1 MAVQAFCPD
10 RRFGE
15 LVHFSP
21 FCYHEKV
28 SIYTLLYKDLRPG
41 NSEVSGIGNFRPAT
55 NRVLEPAR
63 CFPENVNILSG
74 YYFDRQQEAL
84 SMIVVLS
91 KNISAH
97 DKELVR
103 IYLRDRGFAVR
114 DQQFDG
120 DEIIGAAGKGVADLR
135 ELGLLPGVERVAATN
150 KPYELVSRE
159 TRAEDTIVTIGGQ
172 AGNVKIGG
180 SRITVIAG
188 PCAVESREQ
197 IRETAERVRESGAV
211 LLRGGAYKP
220 RTSPYAFQGL
230 GMKGLEYMKEAGE
243 ACGMPI
249 VTEVVS
255 PELAVDMKDLT
266 DMFQIGARNMQNFE
280 LLKKVGSLGK
290 PVLLKRGPSATVEEW
305 LLSAE
310 YLLAAGTKDVVLC
323 ERGIRTFETYTR
335 NTLDI
340 SAIPVVKGLS
350 HLPVI
355 VDPSHA
361 VGIRAKV
368 SSAALAAIAAGA
380 DGLTVEVHPRPDD
393 ALSDGPQSLYPEQF
407 EKLMRDIE
415 ALAPVVGKELLRTP
429 RPNHSA
435 FPGNAGRQGGY
446 AADTAGASGV
456 SGADGKPVA
465 YNGESGAF
473 AEQALMRIFG
483 EETPRIQVQSFRGIF
498 DAVLDGSACAGVVP
512 VENSLAGSIHENYDL
527 FLRYPDIAI
536 VGEVKLRIV
545 HCLIADERADFDTIS
560 IVRSHPQGF
569 AQCRDF
575 LDKHPSWILEACND
589 TASAVTSIARE
600 GAVKVAAIASAAAAK
615 VHGLKVLKEGIET
628 NPLNYTRFLVISRK
642 ISGESSSG
650 LPGLAKDAVAENA
663 ELAWTP
669 PSLGSKRPDKA
680 SLVFS
685 VPDKPGSLFACLK
698 IMADRG
704 LNLSKLES
712 RPIEGKPWEYQFYA
726 DVSIPEQ
733 GDFFAVMEEFK
744 TRAEDFRFLGAYR
757 GSL

>member
-1 MAVQAFCPD
+1 
-10 RRFGE
+10 
-15 LVHFSP
+15 
-21 FCYHEKV
+21 
-28 SIYTLLYKDLRPG
+28 
-41 NSEVSGIGNFRPAT
+41 
-55 NRVLEPAR
+55 
-63 CFPENVNILSG
+63 
-74 YYFDRQQEAL
+74 
-84 SMIVVLS
+84 MIVVLS
-91 KNISAH
+91 KGITPH

-103 IYLRDRGFAVR
+103 IYLKDRGFAVR
-114 DQQFDG
+114 DQQFG
-120 DEIIGAAGKGVADLR
+120 EDEVIGAFGKGAADLQ
-135 ELGLLPGVERVAATN
+135 ELGLLPGVERVAATS
-150 KPYELVSRE
+150 KPYELASRE
-159 TRAEDTIVTIGGQ
+159 TKAEDSIVTVS
-172 AGNVKIGG
+172 AGPSSFPVKIGG

-197 IRETAERVRESGAV
+197 IRETAARVRESGAV
-211 LLRGGAYKP
+211 ILRGGAYKP

-230 GMKGLEYMKEAGE
+230 GMKGLELMKEAGE

-255 PELAVDMKDLT
+255 PELALDMKDLT

-280 LLKKVGSLGK
+280 LLKKAGSLGK
-290 PVLLKRGPSATVEEW
+290 PVLLKRGPSATIEEW

-310 YLLAAGTKDVVLC
+310 YLLAAGTHDVVLC

-340 SAIPVVKGLS
+340 SAIPVVKSLS

-368 SSAALAAIAAGA
+368 ASAALAAIAAGA
-380 DGLTVEVHPRPDD
+380 DGLTVEVHPRPDE

-429 RPNHSA
+429 RFFPAAGTKFPKEASKQSA
-435 FPGNAGRQGGY
+435 PQERI
-446 AADTAGASGV
+446 V
-456 SGADGKPVA
+456 

-483 EETPRIQVQSFRGIF
+483 EDAPRMQVQSFTEIF
-498 DAVLDGSACAGVVP
+498 DAVLEGSAAAGIVP

-545 HCLIADERADFDTIS
+545 HCLIGDQRAAMDSIT

-569 AQCRDF
+569 AQCREF
-575 LDKHPSWILEACND
+575 LGKYPAWQLEACND
-589 TASAVTSIARE
+589 TASAVASIARE
-600 GAVKVAAIASAAAAK
+600 GALKVAAIAGAAAAK
-615 VHGLKVLKEGIET
+615 AHGLKILKEGIET
-628 NPLNYTRFLVISRK
+628 NPLNYTRFLIISRK
-642 ISGESSSG
+642 IDTGVSGAAGPDE
-650 LPGLAKDAVAENA
+650 DALNGRWTGG
-663 ELAWTP
+663 AWIP
-669 PSLGSKRPDKA
+669 PSLGSERPSKA
-680 SLVFS
+680 SMVFS
-685 VPDKPGSLFACLK
+685 VTDKPGSLFACLK
-698 IMADRG
+698 IMADEG
-704 LNLSKLES
+704 INLSKLES
-712 RPIEGKPWEYQFYA
+712 RPIQGKPWEYQFYV

-733 GDFFAVMEEFK
+733 EGVFAAAMEELK
-744 TRAEDFRFLGAYR
+744 KHTEDFHFLGAYR

>member
-1 MAVQAFCPD
+1 
-10 RRFGE
+10 
-15 LVHFSP
+15 
-21 FCYHEKV
+21 
-28 SIYTLLYKDLRPG
+28 
-41 NSEVSGIGNFRPAT
+41 
-55 NRVLEPAR
+55 
-63 CFPENVNILSG
+63 
-74 YYFDRQQEAL
+74 
-84 SMIVVLS
+84 MIIVLS
-91 KNISAH
+91 KNAGPR

-114 DQQFDG
+114 DQRFGD
-120 DEIIGAAGKGVADLR
+120 DEILGASGKGVVDLR
-135 ELGLLPGVERVAATN
+135 ELGLLPGVERVAATS
-150 KPYELVSRE
+150 KPYELASRE
-159 TRAEDTIVTIGGQ
+159 TRSEDTIVSVGGTQ
-172 AGNVKIGG
+172 VKIGG
-180 SRITVIAG
+180 ARITVIAG

-197 IRETAERVRESGAV
+197 IHETAARVRESGAV

-220 RTSPYAFQGL
+220 RSSPYAFQGL
-230 GMKGLEYMKEAGE
+230 GMKGLEFMKEAGE

-255 PELAVDMKDLT
+255 PEFAADMKDLT

-290 PVLLKRGPSATVEEW
+290 PVLLKRGPSATIEEW

-310 YLLAAGTKDVVLC
+310 YLLAAGTRDVVLC

-340 SAIPVVKGLS
+340 SAIPVVKSLS

-368 SSAALAAIAAGA
+368 APAALAAIAAGA
-380 DGLTVEVHPRPDD
+380 DGLTVEVHPHPDE

-429 RPNHSA
+429 RPNRPA
-435 FPGNAGRQGGY
+435 AGR
-446 AADTAGASGV
+446 AAPDNTVRAAPIAPDGA
-456 SGADGKPVA
+456 PVA
-465 YNGESGAF
+465 FNGESGAF
-473 AEQALMRIFG
+473 AEQALTRVFG
-483 EETPRIQVQSFRGIF
+483 EDAPRVQVQSFKGIF

-512 VENSLAGSIHENYDL
+512 VENSLAGSVHENYDL

-536 VGEVKLRIV
+536 VGEIKLRIV
-545 HCLIADERADFDTIS
+545 HCLIGDERAGLDSIA

-569 AQCRDF
+569 AQCREF
-575 LDKHPSWILEACND
+575 LNKHPAWTLEACND
-589 TASAVTSIARE
+589 TAGAAASIARE
-600 GAVKVAAIASAAAAK
+600 GALKVAAIAGEAAAK
-615 VHGLKVLKEGIET
+615 AHGLKVLKEGIET

-642 ISGESSSG
+642 RSGGDEYA
-650 LPGLAKDAVAENA
+650 P
-663 ELAWTP
+663 AWTP
-669 PSLGSKRPDKA
+669 PSLGSEKPDKA
-680 SLVFS
+680 SIVFS

-698 IMADRG
+698 IMAGRG

-712 RPIEGKPWEYQFYA
+712 RPIEGKPWEYQFYV
-726 DVSIPEQ
+726 DVGIPGES
-733 GDFFAVMEEFK
+733 GEFVTVMEELK
-744 TRAEDFRFLGAYR
+744 KAAADFRFLGAYR